1 MYKIYNK
8 PMTYTYSKKTEGK
21 TMLGKLR
28 KISLS
33 NWILIGMILGLVVGL
48 FLNFFVADSY
58 IKDIILMDNVFY
70 LGGNLFI
77 KLMKMLVV
85 PLVFCSI
92 IVGAASISDI
102 RKIGTIGGRTIAIY
116 LLTTALAVTIALSI
130 GMLLQPGAGLNMA
143 AAAQSSNVTI
153 NQTMTDTIL
162 NMVPENPLN
171 SLANGDMLPVI
182 IFALL
187 IGVILAKLKEETQL
201 VNDLF
206 TQSNR
211 IMMEMTSIVM
221 KFAPIGVFCLM
232 AKTFGSLGF
241 EGLLPLGKY
250 ILCVLIGLAIQA
262 FVVYPSLMVLFTR
275 LNPLKFFR
283 KFYSVMVFAFSSS
296 TSNATIPLNLERL
309 SELGVSSEISSFT
322 IPLGATINM
331 DGTAIMQGV
340 AVMFAAQAYG
350 MDLGTAGL
358 LTVIFTAVMAS
369 IGTAGVPSVGLVTLT
384 MVFNSVGLP
393 VEAIGIIFG
402 IDHVL
407 DMVRT
412 AVNVTGD
419 AICTI
424 IVSFQNKA
432 MDIDVFNGKKEPETI
447 GIELDQI

>member
-1 MYKIYNK
+1 MI
-8 PMTYTYSKKTEGK
+8 SKLKS
-21 TMLGKLR
+21 
-28 KISLS
+28 ISLS
-33 NWILIGMILGLVVGL
+33 NWILIGMILGFLVGL
-48 FLNFFVADSY
+48 FLNFFVSDHF
-58 IKDIILMDNVFY
+58 IKNIILIDNVFY
-70 LGGNLFI
+70 LGGTLFI

-102 RKIGTIGGRTIAIY
+102 RKIGTIGGRTILIY
-116 LLTTALAVTIALSI
+116 LITTALAVTIALGLGALI
-130 GMLLQPGAGLNMA
+130 QPGAGLNMVA
-143 AAAQSSNVTI
+143 SADVANVTL

-162 NMVPENPLN
+162 NMVPDNPFS
-171 SLANGDMLPVI
+171 SLASGDMLPVI
-182 IFALL
+182 IFGLL
-187 IGVILAKLKEETQL
+187 IGIILAKLKEEVSVVTRFFEQT
-201 VNDLF
+201 NH
-206 TQSNR
+206 
-211 IMMEMTSIVM
+211 IMMELTSLVM

-232 AKTFGSLGF
+232 AKTFAGLGF

-250 ILCVLIGLAIQA
+250 IICVLIGLAIQA
-262 FVVYPSLMVLFTR
+262 FIVYPSLLVAFTR
-275 LNPLKFFR
+275 LNPIRFFKKFV
-283 KFYSVMVFAFSSS
+283 SVMFFAFSSS
-296 TSNATIPLNLERL
+296 TSNATIPINMEKV
-309 SELGVSSEISSFT
+309 SEMGVSPEISSFT

-331 DGTAIMQGV
+331 DGTAIMQGC

-350 MDLGTAGL
+350 MDLTMAGL

-402 IDHVL
+402 IDHIL
-407 DMVRT
+407 DMFRT

-432 MDIDVFNGKKEPETI
+432 FDVDVFNGKKAAKTI
-447 GIELDQI
+447 GIDYE

>member
-1 MYKIYNK
+1 MIEIFK
-8 PMTYTYSKKTEGK
+8 
-21 TMLGKLR
+21 
-28 KISLS
+28 KISLG
-33 NWILIGMILGLVVGL
+33 NWILIGMILGLIFGL
-48 FLNFFVADSY
+48 FLNFYVDNPF
-58 IKDIILMDNVFY
+58 IKNVILMDNIFY
-70 LGGNLFI
+70 LGGNGFI

-92 IVGAASISDI
+92 VVGVASISDI
-102 RKIGTIGGRTIAIY
+102 RKIGAIGGRTILIY
-116 LLTTALAVTIALSI
+116 IITTAIAVTLALVI
-130 GMLLQPGAGLNMA
+130 GIIFKPGLGLNMA
-143 AAAQSSNVTI
+143 SVAQSSSVVM

-162 NMVPENPLN
+162 NIIPDNPIN

-182 IFALL
+182 IFGLL
-187 IGVILAKLKEETQL
+187 IGYILAKLKEKTQII
-201 VNDLF
+201 NDIF
-206 TQSNR
+206 TQGNT

-241 EGLLPLGKY
+241 EAIIPLTKY
-250 ILCVLIGLAIQA
+250 VSCVLLGLAIQA
-262 FVVYPSLMVLFTR
+262 FVVYPGLLVILTR
-275 LNPLKFFR
+275 LNPLKFYR
-283 KFYSVMVFAFSSS
+283 KFFSVMFFAFSSS
-296 TSNATIPLNLERL
+296 TSNATIPLNIEKL
-309 SELGVSSEISSFT
+309 SELGVSRDVSSFT

-350 MDLGTAGL
+350 MDLGTSAL

-393 VEAIGIIFG
+393 VAAIGVIFG
-402 IDHVL
+402 IDHIL
-407 DMVRT
+407 DMFRT

-424 IVSFQNKA
+424 IVSLKNNSL
-432 MDIDVFNGKKEPETI
+432 DTDVFNGKKPPKKEKHIHVT
-447 GIELDQI
+447 D

>member
-1 MYKIYNK
+1 
-8 PMTYTYSKKTEGK
+8 
-21 TMLGKLR
+21 MLSRLKG
-28 KISLS
+28 ISLG
-33 NWILIGMILGLVVGL
+33 NQILIGMVLGMIVGL
-48 FLNFFVADSY
+48 ILNFYVTDTF
-58 IKDIILMDNVFY
+58 IKDIVLMNNVFY

-85 PLVFCSI
+85 PLVFFSI
-92 IVGAASISDI
+92 VVGVASISDV
-102 RKIGTIGGRTIAIY
+102 RTIGSIGGTTILIY
-116 LLTTALAVTIALSI
+116 LITTAIAVTIALEI
-130 GMLLQPGAGLNMA
+130 GIIIQPGVGLNMGGITETA
-143 AAAQSSNVTI
+143 NLTV

-162 NMVPENPLN
+162 NIIPDNPFS

-182 IFALL
+182 IFGLL
-187 IGVILAKLKEETQL
+187 IGIILAKLKEKAETF
-201 VNDLF
+201 NKIF
-206 TQSNR
+206 TEGNR

-241 EGLLPLGKY
+241 DGIIPLTKY
-250 ILCVLIGLAIQA
+250 IICVLIGLAIQA
-262 FVVYPSLMVLFTR
+262 FIVYPSLLVIFTR
-275 LNPLKFFR
+275 LNPIKFFKR
-283 KFYSVMVFAFSSS
+283 FISVMFFAFSSS
-296 TSNATIPLNLERL
+296 TSNATIPLNLDKL
-309 SELGVSSEISSFT
+309 SEMGVSRDVSSFT

-350 MDLGTAGL
+350 IDLGTSAL

-369 IGTAGVPSVGLVTLT
+369 VGTAGVPSVGLVTLT

-393 VEAIGIIFG
+393 VQAIGIIFG

-424 IVSFQNKA
+424 IVSFRNKA
-432 MDIDVFNGKKEPETI
+432 MDLDVFNGKKPPKEEEHI
-447 GIELDQI
+447 M